1 MSGISSVTQIATGAP
16 TGGSFGIRTGGE
28 LKAWG
33 QGSIAH
39 LGNNS
44 IYPVSGL
51 QSVYG
56 LGANVTKVAS
66 GPTAACAVVGGAV
79 KCWGENGDGQLGGN
93 YISTAT
99 SFLSTSPALGYLEAH
114 STAVSAPVSVSGI
127 SEGATSV
134 AVGLSSSCAI
144 LNTGA
149 LKCWGSQ
156 AGGLLG
162 DNTIAGTSPV
172 PVQVSGLS
180 SGVAGVGVGFRN
192 ACAIS
197 NTGALTCWG
206 NNGNGQIGDN
216 TLTLRRVPTQ
226 VSGLTSGVSAVA
238 LSGAVGSVCA
248 IVSGAVKCW
257 GYNDYG
263 TIGDN
268 TTTPKAVPTQVSGL
282 TSGFVQV
289 AFGKHHVCAL
299 KSDSTIYCWGYNQFG
314 QL

>member
-1 MSGISSVTQIATGAP
+1 M
-16 TGGSFGIRTGGE
+16 
-28 LKAWG
+28 
-33 QGSIAH
+33 
-39 LGNNS
+39 GN
-44 IYPVSGL
+44 
-51 QSVYG
+51 
-56 LGANVTKVAS
+56 
-66 GPTAACAVVGGAV
+66 
-79 KCWGENGDGQLGGN
+79 GGN

-268 TTTPKAVPTQVSGL
+268 TTTPSRTDPGKRPN
-282 TSGFVQV
+282 GFVRV

-314 QL
+314 QLGNGTYVNATTPVQVTGLPGGATISAIGAQFQASMALTSTGDIYTWGLDLAKQSIALHPTEHGLQLTPRLMENWH